1 MPELLY
7 MQIQIRIRITLND
20 MVTGG
25 KITEEQKQQILSSYN
40 PDMVKLDI
48 SGYIQNVQKQLTDIQ
63 GVLIATDA
71 EGLHTSLE
79 QLNTGVTALKA
90 YTSQLAS
97 LSGNMA
103 YLKGALAQLNT
114 AVAKLSVGSESL
126 ASGMEA
132 YTSGGN
138 TLAEAMKKFDKE
150 GIQKLGDLAGDDLE
164 NVLHNVKA
172 VKKADESYQSFG
184 GIKDGQKGEVK
195 FIIET
200 KEIK

>member
-1 MPELLY
+1 M
-7 MQIQIRIRITLND
+7 
-20 MVTGG
+20 
-25 KITEEQKQQILSSYN
+25 
-40 PDMVKLDI
+40 
-48 SGYIQNVQKQLTDIQ
+48 
-63 GVLIATDA
+63 
-71 EGLHTSLE
+71 
-79 QLNTGVTALKA
+79 
-90 YTSQLAS
+90 AS

-114 AVAKLSVGSESL
+114 AVAKLSAGSESL

-138 TLAEAMKKFDKE
+138 TLAEAMKEFDKE
-150 GIQKLGDLAGDDLE
+150 GIQKLGDLE

>member
-1 MPELLY
+1 M
-7 MQIQIRIRITLND
+7 
-20 MVTGG
+20 
-25 KITEEQKQQILSSYN
+25 
-40 PDMVKLDI
+40 
-48 SGYIQNVQKQLTDIQ
+48 
-63 GVLIATDA
+63 
-71 EGLHTSLE
+71 
-79 QLNTGVTALKA
+79 
-90 YTSQLAS
+90 AS

-103 YLKGALAQLNT
+103 YLRGALAQLNT
-114 AVAKLSVGSESL
+114 AVAKLSAGSESL

-138 TLAEAMKKFDKE
+138 TLAEAMKEFDKE

-200 KEIK
+200 KEIE